1 MMTNS
6 PIPPETQHEFDY
18 FSLDESVSAQI
29 KTCANEIHQ
38 RIRQSAQAVIDI
50 GERLAHVRDLLRHNK
65 RGGFQQWLTA
75 EFGWSKTTAYQF
87 IQVFEAFRN
96 CPPVGQLPIEQAA
109 LYKLAASST
118 PDEVRQ
124 DAIARA
130 THGERI
136 TAQKAREMI
145 SEVQHLPE
153 QSLEHTSPEAVA
165 NEEFGVLLDLPQ
177 PDAHTASLCFAA
189 QTADAAHAA
198 AAMLAAIPGI
208 QLSQP
213 EPSEQHPEIWLC
225 RASLDIPT
233 TDESTSQ
240 PEKSKGGR
248 PPDHEKRE
256 RVRQI
261 LAAYPK
267 YSTAQVADE
276 AGVSTPFVRRIK
288 RMQRDENNIQ

>member
-1 MMTNS
+1 MNDS
-6 PIPPETQHEFDY
+6 PQIRAEFDY
-18 FSLDESVSAQI
+18 SSLNESVSAQI
-29 KTCANEIHQ
+29 KFCASEIHQ
-38 RIRQSAQAVIDI
+38 RIRQSAQAIIDI
-50 GERLAHVRDLLRHNK
+50 GERLARVRELLQHNK
-65 RGGFQQWLTA
+65 KGGFQQWLAA
-75 EFGWSKTTAYQF
+75 EFGWSRSTAYRYM
-87 IQVFEAFRN
+87 QVYEIFGN
-96 CPPVGQLPIEQAA
+96 YPTVGQLPIEQAA
-109 LYKLAASST
+109 LYKLADSST
-118 PDEVRQ
+118 PEEIRQ
-124 DAIARA
+124 DAITRA
-130 THGERI
+130 SHGERI

-145 SEVQHLPE
+145 SEVQHPPE